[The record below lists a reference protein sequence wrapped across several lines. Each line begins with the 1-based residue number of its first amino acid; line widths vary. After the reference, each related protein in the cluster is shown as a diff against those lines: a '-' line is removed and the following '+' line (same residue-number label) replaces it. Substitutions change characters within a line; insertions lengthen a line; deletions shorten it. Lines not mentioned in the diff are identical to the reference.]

1 MAAVI
6 LRSSWKCLCKSRFVM
21 ILEFL
26 SLDVVQFSL
35 SPSLTG
41 SDGSGPLPA
50 TPAMITPDVVA
61 SMGDHDSSI
70 PTLNTA
76 VMMYHL
82 QQYADAMSVLEPLYS
97 NVEPIDE
104 ACSNLLWSLCAC
116 SGSYLSTFPMLCNI
130 LTGIAALQVCLLMLD
145 ITLASHQP
153 GKAAEVLQYMQKTF
167 GYFLSPAES
176 GNPAPVKEQLA
187 TPAETESLLNSTE
200 PILTRTFSEEA
211 LEEEAFSLEC
221 CILALEKGLLAKSLP
236 KREDV
241 KVMVI
246 VEGNWRVFVPTRSL
260 NPTVASAKLGLQ
272 GDDDA
277 VEDMELLIP
286 QEDGKW
292 FVADKLYELSLNFAI
307 QCLRTAICLIDQRE
321 AIPAEVVTAAAAE
334 EVKDNDGMKLK
345 GSSHPFLLS

>member
-26 SLDVVQFSL
+26 TLDVVQFSS

-50 TPAMITPDVVA
+50 TPAMITPDVIA

-82 QQYADAMSVLEPLYS
+82 QQYADAMSVLEPLKS
-97 NVEPIDE
+97 FGLSGNLKVVMPFMTNINME
-104 ACSNLLWSLCAC
+104 AK
-116 SGSYLSTFPMLCNI
+116 
-130 LTGIAALQVCLLMLD
+130 V
-145 ITLASHQP
+145 
-153 GKAAEVLQYMQKTF
+153 EVLQYMEKTF

-211 LEEEAFSLEC
+211 LEEEALSLGELD
-221 CILALEKGLLAKSLP
+221 IEPSPAMMSQGKGL
-236 KREDV
+236 
-241 KVMVI
+241 
-246 VEGNWRVFVPTRSL
+246 F
-260 NPTVASAKLGLQ
+260 LQ
-272 GDDDA
+272 
-277 VEDMELLIP
+277 
-286 QEDGKW
+286 W
-292 FVADKLYELSLNFAI
+292 
-307 QCLRTAICLIDQRE
+307 T
-321 AIPAEVVTAAAAE
+321 
-334 EVKDNDGMKLK
+334 
-345 GSSHPFLLS
+345 

>member
-26 SLDVVQFSL
+26 TLDVVQFSS

-50 TPAMITPDVVA
+50 TPAMITPDVIA

-97 NVEPIDE
+97 NIEPIDE

-116 SGSYLSTFPMLCNI
+116 SDSCTAGVPTNARYHPGLSSTWKSCSK
-130 LTGIAALQVCLLMLD
+130 LQ
-145 ITLASHQP
+145 
-153 GKAAEVLQYMQKTF
+153 EVLQYMEKTF

-211 LEEEAFSLEC
+211 LEEEALSLEC

-241 KVMVI
+241 KAMVI

-292 FVADKLYELSLNFAI
+292 FVADKLYELLLNFAI
-307 QCLRTAICLIDQRE
+307 QCLRAAICLVDERE
-321 AIPAEVVTAAAAE
+321 AIPAEAVTAAAAE
-334 EVKDNDGMKLK
+334 EVKDNDGIKLK